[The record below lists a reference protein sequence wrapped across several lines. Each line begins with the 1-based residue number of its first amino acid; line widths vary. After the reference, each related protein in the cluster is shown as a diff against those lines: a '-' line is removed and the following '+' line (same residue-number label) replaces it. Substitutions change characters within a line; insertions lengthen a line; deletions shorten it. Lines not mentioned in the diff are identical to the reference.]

1 MHVVVGFIAER
12 AMVESFGAEYV
23 SLHVRE
29 SNVAAIHLYR
39 RTLKYQYV
47 AGYSTGC
54 IDDSV

>member
-1 MHVVVGFIAER
+1 
-12 AMVESFGAEYV
+12 MVESFGAEYV

-47 AGYSTGC
+47 VVDTRDGHVS
-54 IDDSV
+54 I

>member
-1 MHVVVGFIAER
+1 MVVGFIAER